1 MLWRGE
7 KMCPETSGP
16 FCLSF
21 FFSPSANFYELY
33 PTLHYL
39 SLSLYSASKLCLH
52 LRPLCHTLRP
62 SHCPCVR
69 LSVTYTSHQQPLA
82 AGGLW
87 SLDCCDCSLLRVT
100 RVSKQSWPSWILGHT
115 TWMAF
120 PLNAELAADW
130 LFSEPM
136 RAGLSLGQVDMT
148 PEDVGCFTGFSF

>member
-21 FFSPSANFYELY
+21 FFFFPPLQILWTVSHTALFV
-33 PTLHYL
+33 TF
-39 SLSLYSASKLCLH
+39 SLLCLH
-52 LRPLCHTLRP
+52 LRPLCRTLRP

-69 LSVTYTSHQQPLA
+69 LSVTCTSHQQPLA

-87 SLDCCDCSLLRVT
+87 SPDCCDCSWLRVA

-115 TWMAF
+115 IWMAF

-136 RAGLSLGQVDMT
+136 RDGLSLGQVDMT